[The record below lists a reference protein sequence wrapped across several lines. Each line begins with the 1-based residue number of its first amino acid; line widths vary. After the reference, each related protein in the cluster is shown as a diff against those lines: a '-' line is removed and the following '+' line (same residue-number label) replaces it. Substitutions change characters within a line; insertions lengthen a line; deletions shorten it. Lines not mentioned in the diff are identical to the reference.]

1 MRREREGTYHAYRL
15 GTPDFYQ
22 PQRIPRTRRDRV
34 QRALHNDRSFLPT
47 IQRSR
52 NGVPIISGRYIPA
65 LSELKRIKE
74 VKIRRIRD
82 MVRKGT
88 YDTIER
94 QIETARKIADT
105 FLAEK
110 GLNN

>member
-1 MRREREGTYHAYRL
+1 MRRKREGTYHAYRL
-15 GTPDFYQ
+15 GNPDFYQ
-22 PQRIPRTRRDRV
+22 PQRIPRN
-34 QRALHNDRSFLPT
+34 LHNDRSFLPT
-47 IQRSR
+47 IQ
-52 NGVPIISGRYIPA
+52 RYIPA

-74 VKIRRIRD
+74 VKIRRIRN

-94 QIETARKIADT
+94 QIKTARKIADI